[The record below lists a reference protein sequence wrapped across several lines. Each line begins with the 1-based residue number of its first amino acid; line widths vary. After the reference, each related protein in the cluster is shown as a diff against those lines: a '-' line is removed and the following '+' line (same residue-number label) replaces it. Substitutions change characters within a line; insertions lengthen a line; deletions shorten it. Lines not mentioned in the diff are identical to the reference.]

1 MLYIIYIAHINS
13 SIFGYFLLKNPLA
26 YANESWSINISTYSF
41 RAIIKEDTLPCHIR
55 ENLFIQQNSIK
66 TWIKT
71 WI

>member
-1 MLYIIYIAHINS
+1 MLYIIYSTYKFQYIWL
-13 SIFGYFLLKNPLA
+13 FLLKNPLA